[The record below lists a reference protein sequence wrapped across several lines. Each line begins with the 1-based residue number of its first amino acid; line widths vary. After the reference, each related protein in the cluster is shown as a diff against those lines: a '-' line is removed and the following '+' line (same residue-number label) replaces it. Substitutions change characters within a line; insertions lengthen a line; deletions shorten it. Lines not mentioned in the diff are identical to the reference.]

1 MKDNNEH
8 INTGNASLDELLK
21 RATSEAT
28 AENTTDTAIEDE
40 NSATATKKIPSAEEQ
55 IHNER
60 EERAR
65 QAFKQLVDI
74 DDGSNISLRSILGGD
89 ILGGKTFRK
98 QIWFLLMLTIMAI
111 IYVSNRYACQREEIR
126 RVDLSKELIDKQF
139 KALTISSELTEFSMR
154 SNVEENLV
162 DTTLQISTSSSYY
175 LTADTLQTP

>member
-98 QIWFLLMLTIMAI
+98 QIWFLLML
-111 IYVSNRYACQREEIR
+111 
-126 RVDLSKELIDKQF
+126 LSLIH
-139 KALTISSELTEFSMR
+139 I
-154 SNVEENLV
+154 
-162 DTTLQISTSSSYY
+162 
-175 LTADTLQTP
+175 